1 MDVLAGVLSLGRSL
15 EIKPGIEALDGRFGV
30 DLRIADASNI
40 VVGNVCVL
48 SLCRG

>member
-1 MDVLAGVLSLGRSL
+1 MDVLAGALSLGRSL

-40 VVGNVCVL
+40 VGNVCVL
-48 SLCRG
+48 CLCRG